1 MIHKSH
7 SKTDLVNLI
16 NTINIPLIHSHSH
29 NKKDIQRL
37 LSDFFLSSG
46 THTFTDNVYD
56 ITDKRELELYLIRDN
71 PKKNLSVKEK
81 NTIMNISRNIIHF
94 CNQNYEFNMSVY
106 DNEKDLEDDI
116 LYIIQ
121 YGDLPSVRRACKFI
135 NKRPTS
141 NTYNPLISPQVQK
154 ELDEKHILRNYP
166 ENNKLVVRS
175 GQFSVSFL

>member
-37 LSDFFLSSG
+37 LSDFFLSSDI
-46 THTFTDNVYD
+46 HLFSDNVYN
-56 ITDKRELELYLIRDN
+56 ITDKRDLTLYLNKEN

-81 NTIMNISRNIIHF
+81 NVLMNISRNIIHF
-94 CNQNYEFNMSVY
+94 CNQNYEFSMSVY

-121 YGDLPSVRRACKFI
+121 YGDLPSVRRACKAI
-135 NKRPTS
+135 NKRSCTK
-141 NTYNPLISPQVQK
+141 YNPLISPQVQK
-154 ELDEKHILRNYP
+154 ELEEKNLLRNYP
-166 ENNKLVVRS
+166 ENNKLIVRS
-175 GQFSVSFL
+175 GQFSVSFM